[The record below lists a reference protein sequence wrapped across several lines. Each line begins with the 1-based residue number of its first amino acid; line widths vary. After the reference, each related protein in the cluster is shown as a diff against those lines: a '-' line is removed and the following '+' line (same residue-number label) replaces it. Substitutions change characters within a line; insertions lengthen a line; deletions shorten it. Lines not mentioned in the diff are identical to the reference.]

1 MGTDFLRLTYE
12 GGRDVPQVFIC
23 ESQPVGIFSFLVPF
37 LLMFDCMTDLLSWG
51 VMRAQVFQMCFV
63 PQHDKATETD
73 DDDGHA
79 QIWVVVFGLRVLQ
92 PLQDCY
98 SFSFTLNSLVFRKQF
113 LLF

>member
-63 PQHDKATETD
+63 PQHDKP
-73 DDDGHA
+73 
-79 QIWVVVFGLRVLQ
+79 QRLMMMMVMLKFGWWSL
-92 PLQDCY
+92 DCEFC
-98 SFSFTLNSLVFRKQF
+98 SHFKIVIVF
-113 LLF
+113 LLH